1 MYSIGSLK
9 GKMLLLLLQQD
20 LLPRMV
26 PPERL
31 VLLLATSA
39 DVRSAILTACAQ
51 AHHLGVVL
59 ECKRSWQGQLP
70 PDFSRYR
77 GARVELRVSHL
88 CQLRVVCDCLASAM
102 ESGWAGVREFKLRI
116 LETRTL
122 SSRRL
127 YRILFRQHEALR
139 NMQQYRKTAGVGWC
153 EESVP
158 DDGNYISKVLY
169 M

>member
-1 MYSIGSLK
+1 
-9 GKMLLLLLQQD
+9 LLQQD
-20 LLPRMV
+20 LLMRLV
-26 PPERL
+26 PPERV

-39 DVRSAILTACAQ
+39 DVRSAILTACD
-51 AHHLGVVL
+51 HHLNVVL

-70 PDFSRYR
+70 PDFSKYR

-88 CQLRVVCDCLASAM
+88 CQLRVVCDCLASALA
-102 ESGWAGVREFKLRI
+102 SGWAGVRQFQLRI

-139 NMQQYRKTAGVGWC
+139 DMQRYRKTAGVGWC

-158 DDGNYISKVLY
+158 DDGLTSQKSCT
-169 M
+169 